1 MVSKSVS
8 LNTNDQLSEII
19 DMVGKKKSRKNS
31 TKRKS
36 RKKSKKPKKL
46 NKKRSKIQSKK
57 KRNIR
62 NIRNKRDYGAKVF
75 KEDEENYPSGAPR
88 YELINVPTGVQNGM
102 KFITGTSA
110 GPMVVT
116 CPPGACPGTP
126 IRIPIP
132 DRNDLPP
139 PPIEDECNDED
150 NGSMMVKVP
159 RGVYPGMQFPFDT
172 PKGRVNVI
180 CPPGVGPGSMLQIQ
194 IPDNEPVNIPETIPE
209 INSKDSTKTSSKDS
223 TKTTS
228 KDFSETMSETMS
240 ETISDILPFTMKKGS
255 KKKFLLEVTAL

>member
-1 MVSKSVS
+1 MVSNSVS
-8 LNTNDQLSEII
+8 LNTSDQFPEIM

-36 RKKSKKPKKL
+36 RKKPKKPKKL

-62 NIRNKRDYGAKVF
+62 NKRNKSDYGAKVF

-116 CPPGACPGTP
+116 CPPGACSGSP

-132 DRNDLPP
+132 DRNVLPP
-139 PPIEDECNDED
+139 PPIEDECNDEG
-150 NGSMMVKVP
+150 NGTMMVKVP
-159 RGVYPGMQFPFDT
+159 RGIYPGMQFPFDT
-172 PKGRVNVI
+172 PNGRVNVI
-180 CPPGVGPGSMLQIQ
+180 VPPGVGPGSMIQIQ
-194 IPDNEPVNIPETIPE
+194 IPDNKPDNIPETIPE
-209 INSKDSTKTSSKDS
+209 NTSKDSTKTSSNDS

-228 KDFSETMSETMS
+228 ETIS

-255 KKKFLLEVTAL
+255 KKKFLVEVTAL

>member
-8 LNTNDQLSEII
+8 LNTNDQLPEII

-57 KRNIR
+57 KR

-132 DRNDLPP
+132 DRNTLP
-139 PPIEDECNDED
+139 PPIEEPCNDED

-159 RGVYPGMQFPFDT
+159 PGVYPGMQFPFDT
-172 PKGRVNVI
+172 
-180 CPPGVGPGSMLQIQ
+180 
-194 IPDNEPVNIPETIPE
+194 
-209 INSKDSTKTSSKDS
+209 
-223 TKTTS
+223 
-228 KDFSETMSETMS
+228 
-240 ETISDILPFTMKKGS
+240 
-255 KKKFLLEVTAL
+255 